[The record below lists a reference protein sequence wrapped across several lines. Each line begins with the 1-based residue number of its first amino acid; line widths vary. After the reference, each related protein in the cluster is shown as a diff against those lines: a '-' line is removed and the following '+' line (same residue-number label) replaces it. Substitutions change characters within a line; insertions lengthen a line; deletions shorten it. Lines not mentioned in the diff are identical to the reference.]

1 MDRLL
6 AEPSPAHRYRNWQRT
21 KSLEEVYSVGEVLGK
36 GGFGTVSSALIISTI
51 STMRWY
57 PQVYAGVRRADSL
70 PVAIKQV
77 AKQKVTE
84 WCTHG
89 GRRLP
94 LELKLLQK
102 VTHYVVL

>member
-1 MDRLL
+1 
-6 AEPSPAHRYRNWQRT
+6 
-21 KSLEEVYSVGEVLGK
+21 
-36 GGFGTVSSALIISTI
+36 
-51 STMRWY
+51 MRWC

>member
-1 MDRLL
+1 M
-6 AEPSPAHRYRNWQRT
+6 S
-21 KSLEEVYSVGEVLGK
+21 
-36 GGFGTVSSALIISTI
+36 
-51 STMRWY
+51 WY

-102 VTHYVVL
+102 VTHYVVLQ